1 MELENQTTK
10 QAYIQMLLEIL
21 RKKLAILN
29 ELMRLTLVQEE
40 LMKQE
45 PFNEDEFLKTIDE
58 KEKQLKAL
66 TELDTG
72 FEHIYDRVREELTTQ
87 KANYYHEITLMQEY
101 ISSITDISVKLQA
114 TEKRNRSRLEQIL
127 LQKRKD
133 IKQSRVNS
141 QMVTKYYKSIA
152 NQNDAPSYFYDKK
165 K

>member
-1 MELENQTTK
+1 MDLENQTTK
-10 QAYIQMLLEIL
+10 QAYVQMLSEIL

-29 ELMRLTLVQEE
+29 ELMNLTAAQEE

-45 PFNEDEFLKTIDE
+45 SFNEDEFIRTIDA
-58 KEKQLKAL
+58 KGAQLEEL

-72 FEHIYDRVREELTTQ
+72 FEHIYESVREELTTQ
-87 KANYYHEITLMQEY
+87 KANYYHEIIRMQEY
-101 ISSITDISVKLQA
+101 IASITDISVKLQA

-141 QMVTKYYKSIA
+141 QMVTKYYKTIA
-152 NQNDAPSYFYDKK
+152 NQGDSPSYFYDKK